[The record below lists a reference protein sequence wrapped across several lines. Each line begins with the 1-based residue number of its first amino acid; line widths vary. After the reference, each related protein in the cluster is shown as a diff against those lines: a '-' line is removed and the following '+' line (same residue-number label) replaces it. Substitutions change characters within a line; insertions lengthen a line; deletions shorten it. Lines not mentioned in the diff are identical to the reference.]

1 MAQDIEY
8 SKQIQELFVKFLASD
23 TELFTRCQSIT
34 KKEFF
39 DKPLQEIIEFL
50 DIHVNE
56 YQVLPTR
63 DQLIGIYDFD
73 WHDILEASEQHKK
86 WFIEEYEKF
95 CRHKAL
101 AIAIL
106 ESTDLLQENKYG
118 EVELIIKEAV
128 QLGLP
133 KNMGTK
139 YFEDPRT
146 RLEKIKDNNGTTST
160 GWKTFDNVLY
170 GGFNKGELNIFAGG
184 SGAGKSLFLQN
195 LALNWALAGIHVVY
209 VSLELSEGLCSMR
222 MDSMLTGY
230 GTKDIFK
237 NMDDV
242 ELNVRMKGK
251 KSGNLQ
257 IIQMPNGVTIN
268 DIRSY
273 LKELET
279 KTGQKTQAIL
289 IDYLD
294 LMMPAQRKV
303 PPSDLFIKDKF
314 VSEELRNLAT
324 ELEIVLATASQLN
337 RGAVDE
343 VEYDHSHIAGG
354 LSKIQTADNV
364 IGIFSSKLM
373 RERGRMQIQFMKT
386 RSSSGVGSKLDL
398 KFDINSLKISDMD
411 EDELEEKPEN
421 IYESIKRKSELQT
434 EETNVVNTMDHSER
448 LKNLLKKMN

>member
-1 MAQDIEY
+1 
-8 SKQIQELFVKFLASD
+8 
-23 TELFTRCQSIT
+23 
-34 KKEFF
+34 
-39 DKPLQEIIEFL
+39 
-50 DIHVNE
+50 
-56 YQVLPTR
+56 
-63 DQLIGIYDFD
+63 
-73 WHDILEASEQHKK
+73 
-86 WFIEEYEKF
+86 
-95 CRHKAL
+95 
-101 AIAIL
+101 
-106 ESTDLLQENKYG
+106 
-118 EVELIIKEAV
+118 
-128 QLGLP
+128 
-133 KNMGTK
+133 
-139 YFEDPRT
+139 
-146 RLEKIKDNNGTTST
+146 
-160 GWKTFDNVLY
+160 
-170 GGFNKGELNIFAGG
+170 
-184 SGAGKSLFLQN
+184 
-195 LALNWALAGIHVVY
+195 
-209 VSLELSEGLCSMR
+209 
-222 MDSMLTGY
+222 
-230 GTKDIFK
+230 
-237 NMDDV
+237 
-242 ELNVRMKGK
+242 
-251 KSGNLQ
+251 
-257 IIQMPNGVTIN
+257 MPNGVTIN

-421 IYESIKRKSELQT
+421 IYESIKRKSELQE
-434 EETNVVNTMDHSER
+434 EETTSVNAIDHSDR
-448 LKNLLKKMN
+448 LKNLLRKMN